1 MVLVQVVIGHLKTST
16 TTLIKS
22 CSGSQIHRT
31 STYSRITPFQS
42 AVAVSLD
49 LPLVHTKLFE
59 TVDATV
65 VWKSKIEAV
74 SRWNRHKHSLV
85 AKTTSHL
92 SASLKRFW
100 LYMKVPSEWR
110 GSPERPGSDLLW
122 CPITFHVQNFI
133 VKPFRQKNNHPSLND
148 TSVAFEVF
156 QIGLQGP
163 INKEKLLSNSQNS
176 FTGKI
181 SKIPMQKMRNF
192 YLWRVSRP
200 RLGDILKEKGF

>member
-74 SRWNRHKHSLV
+74 SR
-85 AKTTSHL
+85 
-92 SASLKRFW
+92 
-100 LYMKVPSEWR
+100 
-110 GSPERPGSDLLW
+110 
-122 CPITFHVQNFI
+122 
-133 VKPFRQKNNHPSLND
+133 
-148 TSVAFEVF
+148 
-156 QIGLQGP
+156 
-163 INKEKLLSNSQNS
+163 
-176 FTGKI
+176 
-181 SKIPMQKMRNF
+181 
-192 YLWRVSRP
+192 
-200 RLGDILKEKGF
+200 